1 LWTKL
6 RKVFDC
12 GRAATLAMTP
22 GMTDSKTLEGKLALV
37 TGASRGIGAATAE
50 ALALAGAHVILV
62 ARTANALEQVE
73 ERIHAAG
80 GSATIAPLDLTDGES
95 IGKLATAVAGRWD
108 KLEVLVLNAAM
119 LGSLTPVQDI
129 DPKEYSRL
137 LSLNLLANQALIAA
151 FDPLLRKAE
160 RADVIALTSSV
171 GGEPRAFWGA
181 YGSSKAALET
191 LLGAYADE
199 TAFTNRIRVHI
210 LDPGATRTRMRQL
223 AFPGEEP
230 ETVKSPETVAKAI
243 LERLT
248 ADAPTGEKVRVE
260 A

>member
-1 LWTKL
+1 MSDSQPLA
-6 RKVFDC
+6 
-12 GRAATLAMTP
+12 GR
-22 GMTDSKTLEGKLALV
+22 LALV

-50 ALALAGAHVILV
+50 ALAAAGAHVILV
-62 ARTANALEQVE
+62 ARTGSALEEVE
-73 ERIHAAG
+73 DRIHAAG
-80 GSATIAPLDLTDGES
+80 GTATIAPLDLTDGES
-95 IGKLATAVAGRWD
+95 IGKLAVAAAQRWE
-108 KLEVLVLNAAM
+108 KLDVLVLNAAM

-137 LSLNLLANQALIAA
+137 LSINLLAPQALIAA

-160 RADVIALTSSV
+160 RADVVALTSSV
-171 GGEPRAFWGA
+171 GAEPRAFWGA
-181 YGSSKAALET
+181 YGSSKAALDT

-210 LDPGATRTRMRQL
+210 VDPGATRTRMRAL

-230 ETVKSPETVAKAI
+230 DKVKPPQVVAQAI
-243 LERLT
+243 VERLL
-248 ADAPTGEKVRVE
+248 ASAPTGEKVRVE